1 MKELC
6 LVLTGRISR
15 LGSLLRVIL
24 PQQPGELLQLR
35 IRIKCNVQHALAAL
49 VVYMHFAAGG
59 LFQGTLHLH
68 GKHRAGKG
76 ILFLGG
82 LRRLGHFAAQRFG
95 LAHAHILSND
105 LVRRGGHLLR

>member
-49 VVYMHFAAGG
+49 FAHQRRMD
-59 LFQGTLHLH
+59 L
-68 GKHRAGKG
+68 G
-76 ILFLGG
+76 ILPPANCLVMACIISNCFSSRLMSTTWVPDPAAM
-82 LRRLGHFAAQRFG
+82 RRLRLELSTEGSR
-95 LAHAHILSND
+95 AHTGSWT
-105 LVRRGGHLLR
+105 G